1 MLAETSLVEL
11 SVSSSFARVQVKCQS
26 KSMVEASN
34 CVIGQIYKDGAE
46 YWYRVNDDTEFVTPN
61 WIKDFNVQLA
71 AFDPPNLGAVG
82 PTCRQGNTGIM
93 TYDYV
98 HRTHWEVFQYQVRA
112 ILPPIQHDLNIA

>member
-1 MLAETSLVEL
+1 
-11 SVSSSFARVQVKCQS
+11 
-26 KSMVEASN
+26 MVEASN

-61 WIKDFNVQLA
+61 WIKDFNAQLA

-98 HRTHWEVFQYQVRA
+98 HRTHWDVFQYQVRE
-112 ILPPIQHDLNIA
+112 ILASNLQRRKTCVMTRDPG